1 MIWILIIIAI
11 VGIIVAFMLGS
22 TSGQVVGSVQSHG
35 GMRVKYAK
43 LIEHILTGHK
53 DAEIFGET
61 RTYLRAGVSN
71 YGGTT
76 LWHIQQSTNNVVII
90 QYEVKDNPVCPSFEL
105 EWKFPDTMDQNEMMM
120 VMDIDIQKKLM
131 QLNPYHTPVL
141 NEDILS
147 QLAD

>member
-1 MIWILIIIAI
+1 MNEDKNIP
-11 VGIIVAFMLGS
+11 
-22 TSGQVVGSVQSHG
+22 
-35 GMRVKYAK
+35 
-43 LIEHILTGHK
+43 
-53 DAEIFGET
+53 
-61 RTYLRAGVSN
+61 
-71 YGGTT
+71 
-76 LWHIQQSTNNVVII
+76 TNNVVII
-90 QYEVKDNPVCPSFEL
+90 QYEVKDNPACPSFEL